1 MHVYF
6 CTVTCEDAALASVSV
21 IIARSAERA
30 RELARR
36 ELVGAARSCSIE
48 IREFAHP
55 SLEGRGRTVCG
66 GD

>member
-6 CTVTCEDAALASVSV
+6 CTVTCEDAALPSVSV
-21 IIARSAERA
+21 IIAQSAERA

-36 ELVGAARSCSIE
+36 ELVGPACACSIE
-48 IREFAHP
+48 IRQLAHP
-55 SLEGRGRTVCG
+55 SLEDRGWAVCG